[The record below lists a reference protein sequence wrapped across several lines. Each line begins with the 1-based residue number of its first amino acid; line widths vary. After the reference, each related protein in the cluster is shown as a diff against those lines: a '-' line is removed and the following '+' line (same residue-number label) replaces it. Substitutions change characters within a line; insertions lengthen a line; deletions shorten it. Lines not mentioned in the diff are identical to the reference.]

1 MVESVKEA
9 IAEARKALDM
19 IDMESLTDYQRS
31 ELEDVIDELNEFE
44 ESLSM
49 DEETYYGRFK

>member
-1 MVESVKEA
+1 MVETVREA

-31 ELEDVIDELNEFE
+31 ELEDVIDELNEIE